1 MQDRSFRVGRP
12 VFFSNRLLREY
23 SMKARLIALFAL
35 LLTVC
40 FAAPSFADE
49 ARKVERRTPVVV
61 EFEGSDAL
69 GVTLFTRLQ
78 DTLNSTNP
86 AAPQREAKFRILL
99 TTASEF
105 PSRPGVGSV
114 YAVVWT
120 LALSE
125 GSMEYYLVR
134 DLGVVTPETV
144 DAVVARIVSRT
155 DGVAAR
161 YGYLDRAK

>member
-1 MQDRSFRVGRP
+1 MNAS
-12 VFFSNRLLREY
+12 RLL
-23 SMKARLIALFAL
+23 SLLAL
-35 LLTVC
+35 LLTLC
-40 FAAPSFADE
+40 FAAPASAAPED
-49 ARKVERRTPVVV
+49 AAPRKLERRTPVVV
-61 EFEGSDAL
+61 EFEGSDTL

-78 DTLNSTNP
+78 DALNSTNP

-134 DLGVVTPETV
+134 DLGVVTPDTV
-144 DAVVARIVSRT
+144 DAVVARIIGRT

>member
-1 MQDRSFRVGRP
+1 
-12 VFFSNRLLREY
+12 
-23 SMKARLIALFAL
+23 MKTRLIALFAL
-35 LLTVC
+35 LLSVC
-40 FAAPSFADE
+40 FAAPASADE

-61 EFEGSDAL
+61 EFEGSDVL

-78 DTLNSTNP
+78 DKLNSTNP
-86 AAPQREAKFRILL
+86 SAPQREAKFRLLL

-134 DLGVVTPETV
+134 DLGVVTPDTV
-144 DAVVARIVSRT
+144 DAVVARIIGRT

>member
-1 MQDRSFRVGRP
+1 MNAS
-12 VFFSNRLLREY
+12 RLL
-23 SMKARLIALFAL
+23 SLFAL
-35 LLTVC
+35 LLTLC
-40 FAAPSFADE
+40 FTAPASAADDAAP
-49 ARKVERRTPVVV
+49 RKLERRTPVAV
-61 EFEGSDAL
+61 EFEGNDAI
-69 GVTLFTRLQ
+69 GTRLFTRLQ
-78 DTLNSTNP
+78 DMVNSTNP

-99 TTASEF
+99 STASEF

-114 YAVVWT
+114 YAAVWT

-134 DLGVVTPETV
+134 DLGVVTPDTV
-144 DAVVARIVSRT
+144 DEVAARILSRT

>member
-1 MQDRSFRVGRP
+1 
-12 VFFSNRLLREY
+12 
-23 SMKARLIALFAL
+23 MKARLLSLFAL
-35 LLTVC
+35 LLTIC
-40 FAAPSFADE
+40 FVSPAMADE
-49 ARKVERRTPVVV
+49 AAKVERRTPVVV
-61 EFEGSDAL
+61 EFEGSDVL
-69 GVTLFTRLQ
+69 GATLFNRLQ

-86 AAPQREAKFRILL
+86 SAPQREAKFRILL

-134 DLGVVTPETV
+134 DLGVVTPDTV
-144 DAVVARIVSRT
+144 DAVVTRIVSRT

>member
-1 MQDRSFRVGRP
+1 MGRP
-12 VFFSNRLLREY
+12 VFFSNTRRKGAT
-23 SMKARLIALFAL
+23 MKARLLSLLAL
-35 LLTVC
+35 LLTIC
-40 FAAPSFADE
+40 FVSPAVADE
-49 ARKVERRTPVVV
+49 ARKAERRTPVVV
-61 EFEGSDAL
+61 EFEGADVL
-69 GVTLFTRLQ
+69 GATLFSRLQ

-134 DLGVVTPETV
+134 DLGVVTPDTV
-144 DAVVARIVSRT
+144 DAVVTRIVSRT

>member
-1 MQDRSFRVGRP
+1 MTSR
-12 VFFSNRLLREY
+12 RLSL
-23 SMKARLIALFAL
+23 LTLLAL
-35 LLTVC
+35 LLSFC
-40 FAAPSFADE
+40 FTASAFADD
-49 ARKVERRTPVVV
+49 APRKAERRTPVIV
-61 EFEGSDAL
+61 EFEGSDTIGAAL
-69 GVTLFTRLQ
+69 FSRLQ
-78 DTLNSTNP
+78 NELNSTNP
-86 AAPQREAKFRILL
+86 ANPQREAKFRILL
-99 TTASEF
+99 STASEF

-134 DLGVVTPETV
+134 DLGVVTPDTV
-144 DAVVARIVSRT
+144 DAVVSRIISRT

>member
-1 MQDRSFRVGRP
+1 MNAS
-12 VFFSNRLLREY
+12 RLL
-23 SMKARLIALFAL
+23 SRLAL
-35 LLTVC
+35 LLTLC
-40 FAAPSFADE
+40 FAAPASAAED
-49 ARKVERRTPVVV
+49 AAPRKLERRTPVVV
-61 EFEGSDAL
+61 EFEGNDAI
-69 GVTLFTRLQ
+69 GTRLFTRLQ
-78 DTLNSTNP
+78 DMLNSTNP

-99 TTASEF
+99 STAAEF

-114 YAVVWT
+114 YAAVWT

-134 DLGVVTPETV
+134 DLGVVTPDTV
-144 DAVVARIVSRT
+144 EDVAARILSRT

>member
-1 MQDRSFRVGRP
+1 
-12 VFFSNRLLREY
+12 
-23 SMKARLIALFAL
+23 MKARLIALFAL

-40 FAAPSFADE
+40 FASPSFADE
-49 ARKVERRTPVVV
+49 ARKTERRTPVVV
-61 EFEGSDAL
+61 EFEGSDTL

-78 DTLNSTNP
+78 DALNSTNP
-86 AAPQREAKFRILL
+86 AAQREAKFRILL

-134 DLGVVTPETV
+134 DLGVVTPDTV
-144 DAVVARIVSRT
+144 DAVVARIIGRT

>member
-1 MQDRSFRVGRP
+1 
-12 VFFSNRLLREY
+12 
-23 SMKARLIALFAL
+23 MKARLIALFAL

-40 FAAPSFADE
+40 FASPSFADE

-61 EFEGSDAL
+61 EFEGSDTL

-78 DTLNSTNP
+78 ETLNSSNP

-134 DLGVVTPETV
+134 DLGVVTPDTV
-144 DAVVARIVSRT
+144 DAVVARIIGRT

>member
-1 MQDRSFRVGRP
+1 MNAS
-12 VFFSNRLLREY
+12 RLL
-23 SMKARLIALFAL
+23 SLLAL
-35 LLTVC
+35 LLTLC
-40 FAAPSFADE
+40 FAAPASAAPED
-49 ARKVERRTPVVV
+49 AAPRKLERRTPVVV
-61 EFEGSDAL
+61 EFEGNDAI
-69 GVTLFTRLQ
+69 GTRLFTRLQ
-78 DTLNSTNP
+78 ELVNSTNP

-99 TTASEF
+99 STASEF

-114 YAVVWT
+114 FSVVWT

-134 DLGVVTPETV
+134 DLGVVTPDTV
-144 DAVVARIVSRT
+144 DDVAARILSRT

>member
-1 MQDRSFRVGRP
+1 
-12 VFFSNRLLREY
+12 
-23 SMKARLIALFAL
+23 MKASYLLTLSAL
-35 LLTVC
+35 LLSLVT
-40 FAAPSFADE
+40 FSPASAADE
-49 ARKVERRTPVVV
+49 AQAVERRTPVVV
-61 EFEGSDAL
+61 EFEGNDTI
-69 GVTLFTRLQ
+69 GTTLFSRLQ
-78 DTLNSTNP
+78 TKINSTNP
-86 AAPQREAKFRILL
+86 ANPTREAKFRILL
-99 TTASEF
+99 STASEF

-134 DLGVVTPETV
+134 DIGVVTPDTV
-144 DAVVARIVSRT
+144 DDVVNRIISRT

>member
-1 MQDRSFRVGRP
+1 MP
-12 VFFSNRLLREY
+12 FFGKGDIMKASRLL
-23 SMKARLIALFAL
+23 SLLAL

-40 FAAPSFADE
+40 FAAPAFADD
-49 ARKVERRTPVVV
+49 AAPRKTERRTPVVV
-61 EFEGSDAL
+61 EFEGADAL

-78 DTLNSTNP
+78 EQLNKANP

-99 TTASEF
+99 STTSEF
-105 PSRPGVGSV
+105 PSRPAVGSV
-114 YAVVWT
+114 YAAVWT

-134 DLGVVTPETV
+134 DLGVVTPDTV
-144 DAVVARIVSRT
+144 DAVVARIISRT

>member
-1 MQDRSFRVGRP
+1 MGRP
-12 VFFSNRLLREY
+12 VFFSNRRHKGAP
-23 SMKARLIALFAL
+23 MKARLLSLFAL
-35 LLTVC
+35 LLTIC
-40 FAAPSFADE
+40 FVSPAFADE
-49 ARKVERRTPVVV
+49 PAKTERRTPVVV
-61 EFEGSDAL
+61 EFEGSDVL
-69 GVTLFTRLQ
+69 GATLFARLQ
-78 DTLNSTNP
+78 DKLDSTNP
-86 AAPQREAKFRILL
+86 AAPPREAKFRILL

-134 DLGVVTPETV
+134 DLGVVTPDTV
-144 DAVVARIVSRT
+144 DAVVTRIVGRT